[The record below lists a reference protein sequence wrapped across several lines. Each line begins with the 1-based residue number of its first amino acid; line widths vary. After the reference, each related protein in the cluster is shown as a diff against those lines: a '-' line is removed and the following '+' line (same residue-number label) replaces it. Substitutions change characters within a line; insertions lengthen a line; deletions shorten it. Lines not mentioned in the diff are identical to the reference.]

1 MLIMVGQQE
10 SPLYTYI
17 HHVTQRIYSSPLSTR
32 MEFYDEVSQVESS
45 VDSSEVERPPP
56 PVDHAVKLLH
66 LSDLSVE
73 LGSSGASP
81 ERYGMHM

>member
-1 MLIMVGQQE
+1 
-10 SPLYTYI
+10 
-17 HHVTQRIYSSPLSTR
+17 

-45 VDSSEVERPPP
+45 VDSPEVEAPLP

-73 LGSSGASP
+73 LGSNAEYPENGACVCVCVWSVP
-81 ERYGMHM
+81 DLCINLCMQCVWGGG